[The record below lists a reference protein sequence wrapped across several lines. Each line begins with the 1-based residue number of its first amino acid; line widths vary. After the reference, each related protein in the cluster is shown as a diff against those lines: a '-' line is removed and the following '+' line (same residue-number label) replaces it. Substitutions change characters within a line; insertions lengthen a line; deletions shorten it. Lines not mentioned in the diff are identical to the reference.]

1 MIIGYVFKVLLKA
14 DSRGMFEIFDSAYWM
29 EARTIIPESVTSSV
43 VSIAKLKLLTVHI
56 LYLLNRGKD
65 DNSWECDQ

>member
-1 MIIGYVFKVLLKA
+1 
-14 DSRGMFEIFDSAYWM
+14 MFEIFDSAYWM